1 MFLLMLVGIYLDR
14 MTDRRMRCGVCYGY
28 VLLDGMLDA
37 TDCRV
42 RQGMY
47 RMKEE

>member
-1 MFLLMLVGIYLDR
+1 MV
-14 MTDRRMRCGVCYGY
+14 Y
-28 VLLDGMLDA
+28 VLLDDEIDA

-47 RMKEE
+47 RIEWWDVLRERERMS